1 MLYNLLNDVG
11 AWHQC
16 GRYEREIIS
25 RNEEIEMNKVL
36 AKGLYD
42 SIVMENYSI
51 YKDLFMNTD
60 IATVSDEYWKS
71 SLNLFM
77 KLSDNDKDIFFKI
90 LKQVSID
97 TISNMLA
104 FIDGTMDLEDIDDV
118 SLMISSKKIE
128 DMQDSFLEYVEAHN

>member
-1 MLYNLLNDVG
+1 
-11 AWHQC
+11 
-16 GRYEREIIS
+16 
-25 RNEEIEMNKVL
+25 MNKIL

-60 IATVSDEYWKS
+60 IADVSDEYWKG
-71 SLNLFM
+71 SLNLFK

-104 FIDGTMDLEDIDDV
+104 FVDGTMDMENIDNV

-128 DMQDSFLEYVEAHN
+128 DMQDSFLEYVEEHD